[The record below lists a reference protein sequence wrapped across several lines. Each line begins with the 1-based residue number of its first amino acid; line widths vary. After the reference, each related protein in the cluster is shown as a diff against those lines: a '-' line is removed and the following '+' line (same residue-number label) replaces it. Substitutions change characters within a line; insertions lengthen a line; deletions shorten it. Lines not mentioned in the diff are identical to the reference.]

1 MAMQEYLKTLLKKF
15 SWFTESINETTV
27 YTEKLWLQEADKA
40 AQITY
45 FFYNTG
51 RLTITD
57 NGQTKEGYWITD
69 DEKEMLILEI
79 GEERKVL
86 KPVYVSK
93 NILIL
98 KKPRSPKPPIV
109 LYNPQVVK
117 DLTVQQ
123 YLERSIM
130 RKMHRRDKVGD
141 VIWIGEDGKRRREK
155 DREV

>member
-1 MAMQEYLKTLLKKF
+1 MKKF
-15 SWFTESINETTV
+15 SWFTESINDTTV
-27 YTEKLWLQEADKA
+27 YTEKLWTQEADSGA
-40 AQITY
+40 EITY

-51 RLTITD
+51 RLTITE
-57 NGQTKEGYWITD
+57 NSQTTEGYWITD

-79 GEERKVL
+79 GGERRVL

-98 KKPRSPKPPIV
+98 KKSRSPKPPIV
-109 LYNPQVVK
+109 LCNPQVVK
-117 DLTVQQ
+117 DMSVQQ

-141 VIWIGEDGKRRREK
+141 VIWIGEDGKRRKEK